1 MIRQRNI
8 QNFTLLV
15 VMSALILGSGCSST
29 TSKSMSGAGTGAA
42 AGAALGGVAASAS
55 GGNTTQGLL
64 IGGAAG
70 AVIGGLIGLSQE
82 MKEKSAQDRLAQER
96 AYQQELARRRA
107 EEAKRKA
114 AMDEE
119 LAIAQGFQISDYE
132 LQQIQEEARERDEKL
147 KELRA
152 RRAEALARK
161 KALDDANEKILTT
174 SAEIEYLERELAE
187 LSGEEITDEEAGES
201 ANSGSDF

>member
-1 MIRQRNI
+1 
-8 QNFTLLV
+8 
-15 VMSALILGSGCSST
+15 
-29 TSKSMSGAGTGAA
+29 
-42 AGAALGGVAASAS
+42 
-55 GGNTTQGLL
+55 
-64 IGGAAG
+64 
-70 AVIGGLIGLSQE
+70 
-82 MKEKSAQDRLAQER
+82 MKEKSEQDRLAQER

-132 LQQIQEEARERDEKL
+132 LTQIQERAREQEERL

-152 RRAEALARK
+152 KRAEALSKK
-161 KALDDANEKILTT
+161 KALDDANEKILSA

-187 LSGEEITDEEAGES
+187 LSGEEAAIEEAGES
-201 ANSGSDF
+201 ANQTGY

>member
-1 MIRQRNI
+1 VIKHRI
-8 QNFTLLV
+8 SHISVLTLFSIGL
-15 VMSALILGSGCSST
+15 LLGTGCSST
-29 TSKSMSGAGTGAA
+29 TSKTMSGAGTGAA
-42 AGAALGGVAASAS
+42 AGAAVGGVATALGAGS
-55 GGNTTQGLL
+55 GNTTQGIL

-70 AVIGGLIGLSQE
+70 AVIGGLVGLSQE
-82 MKEKSAQDRLAQER
+82 MKEKKEQDRLAQER

-132 LQQIQEEARERDEKL
+132 LQQIQDEAREQEERL

-152 RRAEALARK
+152 KRAEALARK
-161 KALDDANEKILTT
+161 KALDDANEKILSA
-174 SAEIEYLERELAE
+174 SAEIEYLEKELAE
-187 LSGEEITDEEAGES
+187 LSGEEFSEEAGES
-201 ANSGSDF
+201 ANNPDY

>member
-1 MIRQRNI
+1 
-8 QNFTLLV
+8 
-15 VMSALILGSGCSST
+15 
-29 TSKSMSGAGTGAA
+29 MSGAGTGAA
-42 AGAALGGVAASAS
+42 AGAALGGIAASAS

-107 EEAKRKA
+107 EEAKKKA

-161 KALDDANEKILTT
+161 KALDDANEKILTA

-187 LSGEEITDEEAGES
+187 LSGEEFTEEEAGES

>member
-1 MIRQRNI
+1 VIRQKI
-8 QNFTLLV
+8 TQKSTLLV

-42 AGAALGGVAASAS
+42 VGAAVGGVAASAS

-70 AVIGGLIGLSQE
+70 AVIGGLVGLSQE

-114 AMDEE
+114 TMDEE

-132 LQQIQEEARERDEKL
+132 LQQIQDEARKRDERL

-152 RRAEALARK
+152 KRAEALGRK
-161 KALDDANEKILTT
+161 KALDDANEKILTS

-187 LSGEEITDEEAGES
+187 LSGEEITEEEAGES

>member
-1 MIRQRNI
+1 MIRHPLTRI
-8 QNFTLLV
+8 LTLSTFGAGL
-15 VMSALILGSGCSST
+15 LLGTGCSST

-42 AGAALGGVAASAS
+42 AGAAVGGITAAAT

-64 IGGAAG
+64 VGGAAG

-82 MKEKSAQDRLAQER
+82 MKEKSEQDRLAQER

-132 LQQIQEEARERDEKL
+132 LTQIQERAREQEERL

-152 RRAEALARK
+152 KRAEALSKK
-161 KALDDANEKILTT
+161 KALDDANEKILSA

-187 LSGEEITDEEAGES
+187 LSGEEAAIIEEAGES
-201 ANSGSDF
+201 ANDTGY

>member
-1 MIRQRNI
+1 VIRQRNF
-8 QNFTLLV
+8 QNLTFFV
-15 VMSALILGSGCSST
+15 VISALVFGSGCSST
-29 TSKSMSGAGTGAA
+29 TSKPMSGAGTGAA
-42 AGAALGGVAASAS
+42 AGAALGGIAASAS
-55 GGNTTQGLL
+55 GGNTGQGIL
-64 IGGAAG
+64 IGGTAG
-70 AVIGGLIGLSQE
+70 AIIGGLIGLSQE
-82 MKEKSAQDRLAQER
+82 MKEKSEQDRLAQER

-132 LQQIQEEARERDEKL
+132 LQQIQEQARERDEKL

-152 RRAEALARK
+152 KRAEALARK
-161 KALDDANEKILTT
+161 KALDDANEKILSA

-187 LSGEEITDEEAGES
+187 LSGEETSEEEAGES
-201 ANSGSDF
+201 ANSDSDL

>member
-1 MIRQRNI
+1 MIRHPLTRI
-8 QNFTLLV
+8 LTLSTFAAGL
-15 VMSALILGSGCSST
+15 LLGTGCSST
-29 TSKSMSGAGTGAA
+29 TSKSVSGAGTGAA
-42 AGAALGGVAASAS
+42 AGAAVGGIAASAT

-64 IGGAAG
+64 VGGAAG

-82 MKEKSAQDRLAQER
+82 MKEKSEQDRLAQER

-132 LQQIQEEARERDEKL
+132 LTQIQERAREQEERL

-152 RRAEALARK
+152 KRAEALSKK
-161 KALDDANEKILTT
+161 KALDDANEKILSA

-187 LSGEEITDEEAGES
+187 LSGEEAAIEEAGES
-201 ANSGSDF
+201 ANDSAY